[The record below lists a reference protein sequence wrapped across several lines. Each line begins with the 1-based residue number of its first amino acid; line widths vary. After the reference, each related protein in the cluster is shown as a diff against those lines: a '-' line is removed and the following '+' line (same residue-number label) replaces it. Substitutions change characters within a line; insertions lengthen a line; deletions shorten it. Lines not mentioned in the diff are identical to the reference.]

1 MDLRKFADSFME
13 KNAFARFLGMVVTDV
28 GEGFAKGEIPIK
40 EEYSNYSN
48 TLHGAV
54 YFALADTLAGIAS
67 KTYGNS
73 SVTLEGKMNFIRA
86 AKKGK
91 ITGEVY
97 AIRHGKTV
105 SVYEAK
111 VYDDEN
117 NIVATASYT
126 FYMLDRKIEI

>member
-1 MDLRKFADSFME
+1 MDLKKFAESFMA
-13 KNAFARFLGMVVTDV
+13 KNAFARFLGMEVTDV
-28 GEGFAKGEIPIK
+28 GEGYAKGEILMK
-40 EEYSNYSN
+40 EEFSNYSN

-73 SVTLEGKMNFIRA
+73 SVTLEGKMNFIKA
-86 AKKGK
+86 VKSGK
-91 ITGEVY
+91 IIGEVHK
-97 AIRHGKTV
+97 ITHGRTV

-111 VYDDEN
+111 VYDEEN

-126 FYMLDRKIEI
+126 FYMLNRQIEI